1 MEPTSFHTGPNKSR
15 GQIHGAAAAAN
26 AAAANAAAA
35 AANAAA
41 AGDDTCVDS
50 AFLISTVI
58 FKKKKNTHTRRVG
71 FGQKWQALKEMW
83 WRAVMKP
90 LTVDYPH

>member
-15 GQIHGAAAAAN
+15 GQIHEAAAAAAAN
-26 AAAANAAAA
+26 AAANA
-35 AANAAA
+35 AAA

-58 FKKKKNTHTRRVG
+58 FKKNKTHTRRVG
-71 FGQKWQALKEMW
+71 FGQKWQVLKEMW

>member
-15 GQIHGAAAAAN
+15 GQIHEAAAAAAAN
-26 AAAANAAAA
+26 ANAA
-35 AANAAA
+35 AAA

-58 FKKKKNTHTRRVG
+58 FKKTHTRRVG
-71 FGQKWQALKEMW
+71 FGQKWQVLKEM
-83 WRAVMKP
+83 
-90 LTVDYPH
+90 

>member
-15 GQIHGAAAAAN
+15 GQIHEAAAAAAAN
-26 AAAANAAAA
+26 AA
-35 AANAAA
+35 AAA

-58 FKKKKNTHTRRVG
+58 FKKNTHTHTHGELDSDRNG
-71 FGQKWQALKEMW
+71 KC
-83 WRAVMKP
+83 
-90 LTVDYPH
+90 

>member
-15 GQIHGAAAAAN
+15 GQIHEAAAAAAN
-26 AAAANAAAA
+26 A
-35 AANAAA
+35 AAA

-58 FKKKKNTHTRRVG
+58 FKKNTHTHTRRVG
-71 FGQKWQALKEMW
+71 FGQKWQVLKEM
-83 WRAVMKP
+83 
-90 LTVDYPH
+90 

>member
-15 GQIHGAAAAAN
+15 GQIHGAAAAA
-26 AAAANAAAA
+26 AG
-35 AANAAA
+35 
-41 AGDDTCVDS
+41 GDDDTRVDS

-58 FKKKKNTHTRRVG
+58 LKKKKKTHTHMENCIRT
-71 FGQKWQALKEMW
+71 EMASAK
-83 WRAVMKP
+83 RDVMLAVMKP

>member
-15 GQIHGAAAAAN
+15 GQIHEAAAAAAAN
-26 AAAANAAAA
+26 ANAA
-35 AANAAA
+35 AAA

-58 FKKKKNTHTRRVG
+58 FKKNKTHTRRVG
-71 FGQKWQALKEMW
+71 FGQKWQVLKEM
-83 WRAVMKP
+83 
-90 LTVDYPH
+90 

>member
-15 GQIHGAAAAAN
+15 GQIHEAAAAAAAN
-26 AAAANAAAA
+26 AA
-35 AANAAA
+35 AAA

-58 FKKKKNTHTRRVG
+58 FKNTHTESWIRT
-71 FGQKWQALKEMW
+71 EMASAK
-83 WRAVMKP
+83 RDVMTCCDETP
-90 LTVDYPH
+90 DC

>member
-15 GQIHGAAAAAN
+15 GQIHEAAAAAAAN
-26 AAAANAAAA
+26 AA
-35 AANAAA
+35 AAA

-58 FKKKKNTHTRRVG
+58 FKKNKTHGELDSDRNG
-71 FGQKWQALKEMW
+71 KC
-83 WRAVMKP
+83 
-90 LTVDYPH
+90 